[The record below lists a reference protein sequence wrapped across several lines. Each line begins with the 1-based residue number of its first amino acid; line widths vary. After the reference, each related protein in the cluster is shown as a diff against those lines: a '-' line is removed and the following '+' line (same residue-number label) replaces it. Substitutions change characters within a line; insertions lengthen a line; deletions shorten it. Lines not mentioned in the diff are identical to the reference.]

1 MKISQICAVVL
12 LLVVGSVIAFA
23 DSNNDPT
30 VIVKGLGNSGVIG
43 SVDGCQYT
51 CASFVFNFTTPAK
64 EPGALKFTNNTDV
77 TWTSLTLVERGN
89 SVPLAD
95 ITCFTS
101 SMFTN
106 CTRALTGNGPG
117 GYPELIFSGGTGIA
131 PGANFAI
138 GFGCDAKTGACW
150 PGGVSFGGL
159 ANKPNGLTT
168 PEPGTIA
175 LMVTG
180 LGALVSRRKLWKN
193 RFQA

>member
-1 MKISQICAVVL
+1 MVQENFDENLSDF
-12 LLVVGSVIAFA
+12 IAFA

-89 SVPLAD
+89 SVALSA
-95 ITCFTS
+95 IGCSAFTV
-101 SMFTN
+101 FTT

-117 GYPELIFSGGTGIA
+117 GYPELILSGGTGIA
-131 PGANFAI
+131 PGGNFQI
-138 GFGCDAKTGACW
+138 GFGCDKKTGTCW
-150 PGGVSFGGL
+150 PGGVSFGGY
-159 ANKPNGLTT
+159 ANTPNGVTV

-180 LGALVSRRKLWKN
+180 LGVLVSRRKQWKN
-193 RFQA
+193 HFQA